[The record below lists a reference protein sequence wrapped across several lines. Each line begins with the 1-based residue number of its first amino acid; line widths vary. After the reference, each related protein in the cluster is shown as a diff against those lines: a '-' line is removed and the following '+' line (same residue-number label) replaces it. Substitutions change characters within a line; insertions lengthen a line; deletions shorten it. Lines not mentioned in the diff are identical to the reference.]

1 MKDILNQITP
11 QESLTIL
18 NQLAQS
24 DKKNKD
30 KILKLAKKVITD
42 VDIDEI
48 CNEVFSE
55 LDSIDVH
62 ELWDRSGSNSYG
74 EYTPPEEMAFEMVE
88 DVLEPFNQEIFRLLD
103 LKMYKEATDYCKGV
117 SKGIYN
123 FDNESTSEFRNW
135 AEDVAGE
142 CFSYLEKEFSN
153 RCKDRKSLKLFS
165 QFIEDKC
172 SKWSR

>member
-11 QESLTIL
+11 QEALTIL
-18 NQLAQS
+18 HQLAQS
-24 DKKNKD
+24 DKKIKD
-30 KILKLAKKVITD
+30 KILKLAINEITD

-74 EYTPPEEMAFEMVE
+74 EYTSPEEMAFEMVE
-88 DVLEPFNQEIFRLLD
+88 DVLEPFNEEVFRLLD
-103 LKMYKEATDYCKGV
+103 LKMYSEATDYCKGV
-117 SKGIYN
+117 LKGIYD
-123 FDNESTSEFRNW
+123 FDNKSTSEFKDW

-142 CFSYLEKEFSN
+142 CFSYLEEEFSN

-165 QFIEDKC
+165 QFIEDKF